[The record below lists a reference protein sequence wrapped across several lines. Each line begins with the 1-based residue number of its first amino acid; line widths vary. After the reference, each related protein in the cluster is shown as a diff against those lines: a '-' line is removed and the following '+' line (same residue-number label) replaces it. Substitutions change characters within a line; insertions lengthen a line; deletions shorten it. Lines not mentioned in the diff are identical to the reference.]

1 MQMTLYSK
9 QTFESKRTNRKGQI
23 YFFHPHFTVASLLST
38 AQIISVL
45 LFVYILS
52 FPGKCMLEPEH
63 GWSQFLQDTQVQ
75 KNISG
80 TVFNSIVQII
90 KLLALN
96 FPLSNL

>member
-1 MQMTLYSK
+1 
-9 QTFESKRTNRKGQI
+9 
-23 YFFHPHFTVASLLST
+23 
-38 AQIISVL
+38 
-45 LFVYILS
+45 
-52 FPGKCMLEPEH
+52 MLEPEH